1 MKKLN
6 KKGFAI
12 STLIY
17 SILIMGILIMGMLY
31 STMAFRKKST
41 QDFTR
46 NVEEDL
52 ITREI
57 KNYTICKAATKLHT
71 NDSGSVTYGTLPNGT
86 IKAGDAFDCDVNGN
100 NVFEE
105 EFERFYYLAPENG
118 EVTSTRYVLI
128 YSSNTAL
135 FGSIVLKTT
144 DKTSSYSAG
153 VIENVQAAP
162 KTAVKSLPTKD
173 MWNNTSL
180 LAPGKV
186 NITDESKVVVK
197 VPNYDYS
204 NTLTRFPRLTEMMS
218 VINKN
223 TISDLTNNNSLS
235 AYSFLFENLGTIKGY
250 WFEEVASSSK
260 TEGWVVDNT
269 KKSVSKV
276 STGSTNYGTRPV
288 IVVEKE
294 NVYFE

>member
-57 KNYTICKAATKLHT
+57 KNYTICKAATELHK
-71 NDSGSVTYGTLPNGT
+71 NGSVTYGTLPSGT

-100 NVFEE
+100 NVFEA
-105 EFERFYYLAPENG
+105 FERFYYLAPENG
-118 EVTSTRYVLI
+118 EETSTRYVLI

-135 FGSIVLKTT
+135 FGSIVLETT
-144 DKTSSYSAG
+144 EKTSSYSAG
-153 VIENVQAAP
+153 VINTIQAAP
-162 KTAVKSLPTKD
+162 KTAAKSLPTKD

-180 LAPGKV
+180 LEPGKV
-186 NITDESKVVVK
+186 NITDEKKDVK
-197 VPNYDYS
+197 VPNYNYS
-204 NTLTRFPRLTEMMS
+204 NTLTRFPRLTEIMRATHS
-218 VINKN
+218 T